1 MREDQI
7 ARLRDLEEK
16 LLDVILEEADPDTW
30 PGAGKPLSDMSHDER
45 GSRFWSKRNA
55 AATFVLLNHTS
66 STAKDAES
74 KNPLTGNY
82 NPRPQLDDQIKEHEK
97 QAAKMIEAIQA
108 RAKTAGR

>member
-16 LLDVILEEADPDTW
+16 LVEVILEEADPEFW
-30 PGAGKPLSDMSHDER
+30 PGAGKMLADMTNEER
-45 GSRFWSKRNA
+45 GNRLWSKRNA

-66 STAKDAES
+66 STARDAES